1 MSKVVNPRISPARSG
16 TRPTQSVGAVVVTG
30 LRLEQ
35 ASQPGPTASSAPTPV
50 LQQAALFV

>member
-35 ASQPGPTASSAPTPV
+35 ASQPGPTVSSAPTPV